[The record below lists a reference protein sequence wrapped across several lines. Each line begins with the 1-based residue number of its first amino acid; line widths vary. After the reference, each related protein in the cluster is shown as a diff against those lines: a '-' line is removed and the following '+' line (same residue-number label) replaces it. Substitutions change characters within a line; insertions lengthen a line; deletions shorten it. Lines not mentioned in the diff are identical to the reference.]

1 MKERLEYVLAGRDE
15 LTRPL
20 KQAQGQMKGLE
31 RQAQRTNK
39 QMGAFSS
46 NLTGMQKNTRK
57 FAMGSLQQ
65 AGFQIGDFAVQV
77 ANGTSKMQAFGQQAP
92 QFLQIFGPVGSIV
105 GAAVAI
111 FAAFGVVAQ
120 KAGKGT
126 ISLSDKVK
134 ILRSS
139 IDELQG
145 VDELLK
151 KNLEA
156 PLVVANAALTSFLTQ
171 LRESKMD
178 ELLGNVRSA
187 AQTALDPTFDRMDE
201 LSAKSRRTRDN
212 INAMIAAGD
221 DPAAIKKLMDRVTLQ
236 EAEFKALKNIAET
249 VAYATIAD
257 DAEELAQNLLNARE
271 ELSKQGLLTDE
282 LNAGFT
288 EILRSG
294 GLLAV
299 AMKKQSAMTVEVN
312 DGIKQIN
319 DAELY
324 HDRILRQQNITQSN
338 LTVNYNQMVQAQKD
352 RKKFLDDELVV
363 MQQIVKASGSLVVT
377 SSLRGGRSA
386 GAGGPTADELIKNDP
401 RVQLA
406 YEIMRLNDLAHQ
418 KTLENAKTTAK
429 QIKTTLSPEM
439 KRMIDLGDAIGRS
452 MENAML
458 SAVDGTM
465 KAKDA
470 FRVMAA
476 DIIKELYRVFIVK
489 KITGFISSMIA
500 DPAMFG
506 GFGSATNVRGVS
518 PRPVLR
524 AEGGGYTGNGA
535 RAGGM
540 DGKGGFMA
548 MLHPRETVVD
558 HTKGQGGGV
567 TVVQNINVSTGVQ
580 QTVRT
585 EIKSLMPQIAE
596 SAKAAVADA
605 KRRGGS
611 YGRAFA

>member
-20 KQAQGQMKGLE
+20 KQAQGQMKNLE

-134 ILRSS
+134 TLRSS

-156 PLVVANAALTSFLTQ
+156 PLIVANAALTSFLTQ

-201 LSAKSRRTRDN
+201 LSSKSRRTRDN

-271 ELSKQGLLTDE
+271 ELRKQGVLTDQ
-282 LNAGFT
+282 LDASFT

-294 GLLAV
+294 DLLAV
-299 AMKKQSAMTVEVN
+299 AMKKQRTVMGTIK
-312 DGIKQIN
+312 DGIEQIN
-319 DAELY
+319 KAELY

-338 LTVNYNQMVQAQKD
+338 LTVKYNQMVQAQKD
-352 RKKFLDDELVV
+352 RKKFLDDELIV
-363 MQQIVKASGSLVVT
+363 MQQVVKQSGKLLTNMQKFRPDKVYGG
-377 SSLRGGRSA
+377 RGGDPRKQ
-386 GAGGPTADELIKNDP
+386 TADYMNQLGYTSVADLIEELSEKGPKAI
-401 RVQLA
+401 
-406 YEIMRLNDLAHQ
+406 
-418 KTLENAKTTAK
+418 AKTREAI
-429 QIKTTLSPEM
+429 IKLSPEAQ
-439 KRMIDLGDAIGRS
+439 RMADLGEAIGNS
-452 MENAML
+452 FENAML

-476 DIIKELYRVFIVK
+476 DIIKELYRVFVVK
-489 KITGFISSMIA
+489 KITGFIA
-500 DPAMFG
+500 DAISFSAGPKTG
-506 GFGSATNVRGVS
+506 NTGSLGLPDFSYN
-518 PRPVLR
+518 
-524 AEGGGYTGNGA
+524 GGGYTGNGA

-558 HTKGQGGGV
+558 HTRGQGGGV

>member
-1 MKERLEYVLAGRDE
+1 MNGDTFKYTLIGDDQ

-20 KQAQGQMKGLE
+20 RDAENQTRRLGNQVAK
-31 RQAQRTNK
+31 TNK

-46 NLTGMQKNTRK
+46 NLANAGRGSRS

-65 AGFQIGDFAVQV
+65 AGYQIGDFAVQV

-92 QFLQIFGPVGSIV
+92 QFLQIFGPIGSVV

-111 FAAFGVVAQ
+111 FAAFATVQQ
-120 KAGKGT
+120 KTAGKT
-126 ISLSDKVK
+126 QNLADKVDNLK
-134 ILRSS
+134 SS
-139 IDELQG
+139 ISTLDGIDEMLR
-145 VDELLK
+145 ES
-151 KNLEA
+151 LEA
-156 PLVVANAALTSFLTQ
+156 PILAANTALTAYLTQ
-171 LRESKMD
+171 LREAKL
-178 ELLGNVRSA
+178 EEVIGNVRGA
-187 AQTALDPTFDRMDE
+187 AQKVLDPFFDRMKELNDE
-201 LSAKSRRTRDN
+201 ATRARQTVN
-212 INAMIAAGD
+212 EMMKVGFRKE
-221 DPAAIKKLMDRVTLQ
+221 AIKDLMDQVSLLEAQADAMKGIVT
-236 EAEFKALKNIAET
+236 EVAMGT
-249 VAYATIAD
+249 VAD
-257 DAEELAQNLLNARE
+257 SSEELAQNLLEARQSLE
-271 ELSKQGLLTDE
+271 DQGLLTDH
-282 LNAGFT
+282 LRAGFDQML
-288 EILRSG
+288 EAG
-294 GLLAV
+294 GLLTV
-299 AMKKQSAMTVEVN
+299 AYQKQKALTIEVN
-312 DGIKQIN
+312 EGIKQIN

-324 HDRILRQQNITQSN
+324 HDRILRQQSITQSN
-338 LTVNYNQMVQAQKD
+338 LTVKYNEMVQAQKE
-352 RKKFLDDELVV
+352 RKKFLDDELIV

-386 GAGGPTADELIKNDP
+386 GMGGPTADELIKNDP

-418 KTLENAKTTAK
+418 KTLENAKNTSKA
-429 QIKTTLSPEM
+429 IKEKLSPEM

-476 DIIKELYRVFIVK
+476 DIIKELYRVFMVK
-489 KITGFISSMIA
+489 KITGFISDAITFA
-500 DPAMFG
+500 AGPKTG
-506 GFGSATNVRGVS
+506 NTGSLGLPDFSYN
-518 PRPVLR
+518 
-524 AEGGGYTGNGA
+524 GGGYTGNGA

-580 QTVRT
+580 QTVRN
-585 EIKSLMPQIAE
+585 EIRNMLPMISE
-596 SAKAAVADA
+596 SAKGAVLDA
-605 KRRGGS
+605 KRRGGN